1 MASPYHVDLIVNF
14 EEEGAAFHSNN
25 IQTISDFQENL
36 SELPDIVN
44 QLSFIQ
50 HLDSARRALAG
61 HDSPKLTEL
70 DESLVE
76 QYYLAYQLS
85 LPAGYSANEFV
96 DIANQQVRISVLLRN
111 MTSQRLRLLE
121 EKISAIW
128 GKQFATTGKLTI
140 TGESVPLAY
149 VSQRSI
155 AQVAK
160 GVLSCI
166 LLVFIGTYLG
176 TRDLRL
182 SALSILAIVA
192 PFTMS
197 FGTWAW
203 FGADFGLATSLVIA
217 VTIGIIMDDTI
228 HFIFRYQKGRRG
240 LDLAEGSAIGYA
252 IHHSGVGIISSSVIL
267 VAGFLVLS
275 LSSFTVN
282 RYFGLGVCLTIS
294 SALVFTLL
302 ALPPL
307 IRGKQTSS
315 TAI

>member
-1 MASPYHVDLIVNF
+1 
-14 EEEGAAFHSNN
+14 
-25 IQTISDFQENL
+25 
-36 SELPDIVN
+36 
-44 QLSFIQ
+44 
-50 HLDSARRALAG
+50 
-61 HDSPKLTEL
+61 
-70 DESLVE
+70 
-76 QYYLAYQLS
+76 
-85 LPAGYSANEFV
+85 
-96 DIANQQVRISVLLRN
+96 

-121 EKISAIW
+121 SEIAAIW
-128 GKQFATTGKLTI
+128 DKKFASTGMLTI

-155 AQVAK
+155 VQIAK

-166 LLVFIGTYLG
+166 LLVLIGTFLG

-182 SALSILAIVA
+182 SALSTLAIVA

-203 FGADFGLATSLVIA
+203 FGADFGLATSLVVA

-228 HFIFRYQKGRRG
+228 HFIFRYQKGRRE
-240 LDLAEGSAIGYA
+240 LDLVEGSAVGYA

-294 SALVFTLL
+294 SALIFTLL

-307 IRGKQTSS
+307 IRGNQTPAA
-315 TAI
+315 TI